1 MRPTPTPTPAPVVHY
16 SEELLLEVASPA
28 DNSVVS
34 SQRVSLEG
42 RASPDAT
49 VSVNGQLVGLEATGH
64 FSVSVPLNEG
74 PNLIE
79 IIASDF
85 AGNVAQKL
93 LTLTS
98 ANSGQGL
105 FGAVTNI
112 TTVSPGII
120 RISLDTTSEGV
131 QRVQTTPNTVF
142 EVPGK
147 DPATASNI
155 SVDDFLA
162 LWVEE
167 SDSILEAKSI
177 LVRPP
182 GAVIHA
188 HVTGSSVQADVGQAG
203 IMDRDGNLITV
214 DPDPPNQVLEPGQ
227 LVTALVRQNLQT
239 GRLTLLGAE
248 SADAKADRLERALQ
262 TATATDSQ
270 SNLEERLRS
279 NVTGIV
285 TSLQEIGNRVDPRL
299 NALVFVPFLEH
310 SRSRY
315 DGILT
320 ALGLGTHTVEVTGVM
335 EEVDPD
341 GSLVF
346 ASPLEGP
353 SVELNVTDETEIS
366 VFGRAARI
374 QNLKI
379 GHQIEAIH
387 DPGTG
392 QAMSIDVFF
401 PSLRQ
406 DLISSLL
413 LQAQDTQISGVII
426 QADAS
431 SLVIRLASGEI
442 VDLTV
447 TPDTAIKVEGEPVS
461 LSGLYRVLPVTAV
474 YDPATTN
481 ILTIDQNDGRPGQD
495 FLSGVV
501 TSFIPKIQPGIIIP
515 GSDEVGNL
523 LISTIDGGVITLS
536 ITDATI
542 IEVEGERLSIDA
554 VKVGDLVRPASR
566 YDGGTGQVQRLV
578 LNAPSFRG
586 TIRGR
591 YTSPGG
597 RNYLTISTDDL
608 KLVTVIVS
616 QDTLILKGNEPTD
629 FAALEPGE
637 QIVSG
642 LYDPLSLR
650 ASQLDVRPPKTV
662 QQSGV
667 VAAIDATRGIVTI
680 APDVGDQVTLLV
692 PNKPGIV
699 FVDGDSASV
708 EEVRVG
714 DLVEL
719 VFYSPENKIVV
730 RIVISSQ

>member
-1 MRPTPTPTPAPVVHY
+1 M
-16 SEELLLEVASPA
+16 
-28 DNSVVS
+28 VS
-34 SQRVSLEG
+34 SQRVTVAG

-49 VSVNGQLVGLEATGH
+49 VSVNGQLVELEPTGT
-64 FSVSVPLNEG
+64 FQVTVPLGEG

-79 IIASDF
+79 IIASDL
-85 AGNVAQKL
+85 AGNVEHDL
-93 LTLTS
+93 LTLAS
-98 ANSGQGL
+98 ASSEQSL
-105 FGAVTNI
+105 FGTVTDI
-112 TTVSPGII
+112 TTFSPGII
-120 RISLDTTSEGV
+120 RITLDTTSEGV
-131 QRVQTTPNTVF
+131 QRIETTPNTVF
-142 EVPGK
+142 QVPGK
-147 DPATASNI
+147 DPATVSNI

-162 LWVEE
+162 LWVET
-167 SDSILEAKSI
+167 SSGTLEAKSI
-177 LVRPP
+177 LVRPLTP
-182 GAVIHA
+182 VVHT
-188 HVTGSSVQADVGQAG
+188 HFTGSSVEAAGGQASL
-203 IMDRDGNLITV
+203 MDRDGNVVTAAL
-214 DPDPPNQVLEPGQ
+214 DPPGQTLEPGQ
-227 LVTALVRQNLQT
+227 VVTALVRQNVRT

-248 SADAKADRLERALQ
+248 SADAKVERLEMALQ
-262 TATATDSQ
+262 MALSTSATDTE

-279 NVTGIV
+279 NVTGII
-285 TSLQEIGNRVDPRL
+285 TSLQEIGSRVDPSL
-299 NALVFVPFLEH
+299 NSLVFAPSLE
-310 SRSRY
+310 RSQRRY
-315 DGILT
+315 DAILS
-320 ALGLGTHTVEVTGVM
+320 AFGLDSHTVEVTGVI

-341 GSLVF
+341 GGLVF
-346 ASPLEGP
+346 VSPVEGTP
-353 SVELNVTDETEIS
+353 VELNVTDETEIS

-379 GHQIEAIH
+379 GHQIGAVH
-387 DPGTG
+387 DPISG
-392 QAMSIDVFF
+392 QAISANVFF
-401 PSLRQ
+401 PSLRE
-406 DLISSLL
+406 DLVRSLL
-413 LQAQDTQISGVII
+413 LQARDTQIRGVII
-426 QADAS
+426 QAEAS

-447 TPDTAIKVEGEPVS
+447 TPNTAIKVEGESVS
-461 LSGLYRVLPVTAV
+461 LSGLDRVLPVTAV
-474 YDPATTN
+474 YDPATMN
-481 ILTIDQNDGRPGQD
+481 ILTVDQNDGRPGQD
-495 FLSGVV
+495 FVSGVV

-591 YTSPGG
+591 YASPGG

-642 LYDPLSLR
+642 LYDPLTLR
-650 ASQLDVRPPKTV
+650 ASQLTVRPPRTV

-667 VAAIDATRGIVTI
+667 VAAIDAARGIVTI
-680 APDVGDQVTLLV
+680 APTVGDNIALLV

-699 FVDGDSASV
+699 FVDGGSTSV
-708 EEVRVG
+708 EAVGVG

-719 VFYSPENKIVV
+719 VFYSPENKIVI
-730 RIVISSQ
+730 RIVVSSR